1 MAVSP
6 CPQQDP
12 HGWSE
17 HSAGLWRVSIV
28 SRFGADRM
36 YTSTSPALGRE
47 TPHAGDPTYATSEEG
62 PRHLV
67 NKGFATL
74 PWGVGTRGMVVSQ
87 QDGLRQD
94 TRSEEHVTNRRR
106 DGEPPRRAP
115 HTDTAAS
122 GAPGHEAVQQGGA
135 ERSQRHLR
143 GLLRLGTF
151 AALRYREFRLLWSG
165 QAATAMAMWMDQVVR
180 GWLMYEL
187 TNSPV
192 QLGLVH
198 GVQAVPILVLSPIAG
213 SVADRYP
220 RKQQVVVAQVLAGA
234 MYAVLALLIM
244 TGRIRPWHVYA
255 TAFGMAIVQTFHQPA
270 RAAMVADAVPTCHL
284 TNAIGLT
291 SIMFNL
297 ARSTG
302 PALAGF
308 LIATLGTASCYA
320 VQVGFYLLAI
330 VWTLGLR
337 PDPSPATSG
346 RGRAAH
352 EASFGR
358 SIVEG
363 WTFSWRHEAVRAGLL
378 IMMCASLFIVP
389 FTTLLPVFARDLLG
403 VGATGQ
409 GGLLTAMGVG
419 ALCSAVLLASF
430 GDQLPR
436 GLLMLGGVTLYGLS
450 VVAFAASAS
459 FRLSL
464 GLMTVV
470 GLAHVSSH
478 ALVQTVVQTYSPSTF
493 RGRTMA
499 IFHMSSVVLTLG
511 STLAGT
517 LASLMGARWAVASMG
532 ATGALLMITIAVALP
547 RARLIR

>member
-1 MAVSP
+1 
-6 CPQQDP
+6 
-12 HGWSE
+12 
-17 HSAGLWRVSIV
+17 
-28 SRFGADRM
+28 
-36 YTSTSPALGRE
+36 
-47 TPHAGDPTYATSEEG
+47 
-62 PRHLV
+62 
-67 NKGFATL
+67 
-74 PWGVGTRGMVVSQ
+74 
-87 QDGLRQD
+87 
-94 TRSEEHVTNRRR
+94 
-106 DGEPPRRAP
+106 
-115 HTDTAAS
+115 
-122 GAPGHEAVQQGGA
+122 
-135 ERSQRHLR
+135 
-143 GLLRLGTF
+143 LLRLGTF
-151 AALRYREFRLLWSG
+151 AALRHREFRLLWAG
-165 QAATAMAMWMDQVVR
+165 QAATAMALWMDQVVR

-187 TNSPV
+187 TNSPI

-198 GVQAVPILVLSPIAG
+198 GVQAIPILVLSPVAG

-220 RKQQVVVAQVLAGA
+220 RKLQVVVAQVLAGL
-234 MYAVLALLIM
+234 MFVVLALLIV

-270 RAAMVADAVPTCHL
+270 RAAMVADAVPPCHL

-291 SIMFNL
+291 SIMFNV

-330 VWTLGLR
+330 VWTLWLR
-337 PDPSPATSG
+337 PDPSAATSG
-346 RGRAAH
+346 RGRVAH
-352 EASFGR
+352 GASFCQ

-363 WTFSWRHEAVRAGLL
+363 WTFSWRNEAVRAGLL

-409 GGLLTAMGVG
+409 GGLLTAMGMG
-419 ALCSAVLLASF
+419 ALCSAVLLASS
-430 GDQLPR
+430 GDRLPR
-436 GLLMLGGVTLYGLS
+436 GFLMLGGVTVYGLS
-450 VVAFAASAS
+450 VVAFAASPS

-464 GLMTVV
+464 GLMTIV

-478 ALVQTVVQTYSPSTF
+478 ALVQTVVQTYSPSAL

-511 STLAGT
+511 SMLAGT
-517 LASLMGARWAVASMG
+517 LAALVGARWAVASMG
-532 ATGALLMITIAVALP
+532 ATGALIMVMISVALP